1 MLVYPQ
7 LATGAMSQFPVK
19 KQRHLR
25 TVVNAAADGSSIKL
39 ADANG
44 EYTEWSCEYAQ
55 LSDAEVAT
63 LQQFFTAAEGTLNAF
78 TFLDPTSNLLAW
90 TDHLDNP
97 VWVPGPL
104 LTVAGGVADPMGGT
118 NAWHLTNTGAGA
130 QNISQTISA
139 PAGYRYCLS
148 AYVRPPVAL
157 TVTMLLGSQRSAR
170 ALGMGWTRVVFAAS
184 GDATQASIS
193 FGLELPAGGAL
204 DVYGMQAEP
213 QAAASVYKS
222 STTGGVYENA
232 RLKDDALTI
241 TSTDVDQHSCKVG
254 IYWAKHL

>member
-19 KQRHLR
+19 KQRRLR
-25 TVVNAAADGSSIKL
+25 TVVNRAADGSSVKL

-44 EYTEWSCEYAQ
+44 EYTEWTLQYTK
-55 LSDAEVAT
+55 LSDAELAT

-78 TFLDPTSNLLAW
+78 TFLDPASNLLAW
-90 TDHLDNP
+90 TDQLNNA

-139 PAGYRYCLS
+139 PAGYLYCLS
-148 AYVRPPVAL
+148 AYVRSAQAA
-157 TVTMLLGSQRSAR
+157 TATMLLGAQRATVPVTT
-170 ALGMGWTRVVFAAS
+170 GWTRIVFAAS
-184 GDATQASIS
+184 GDPTQASIS
-193 FGLELPAGGAL
+193 FGLELPAGAAVY
-204 DVYGMQAEP
+204 VYGMQAEP

-232 RLKDDALTI
+232 RLRDDLLTI
-241 TSTDVDQHSCKVG
+241 TSTDVNQHSCKVS
-254 IYWAKHL
+254 IYYAKHL

>member
-7 LATGAMSQFPVK
+7 LATGALSQFPVK

-25 TVVNAAADGSSIKL
+25 TVVNTAADGSSIKL
-39 ADANG
+39 ADPNG
-44 EYTEWSCEYAQ
+44 ESTEWSLAYTQ
-55 LSDAEVAT
+55 LSDAELAT
-63 LQQFFTAAEGTLNAF
+63 LQQFFAAAEGTLNAF

-90 TDHLDNP
+90 SDHLDNA
-97 VWVPGPL
+97 VWVPGPQ
-104 LTVAGGVADPMGGT
+104 LTVAGGIADPMGGT

-139 PAGYRYCLS
+139 PAGYQYCLS
-148 AYVRPPVAL
+148 AYVRPVVAM
-157 TVTMLLGSQRSAR
+157 TVTLLVGAQRSAR
-170 ALGMGWTRVVFAAS
+170 PLPTGWTRIVFAAS
-184 GDATQASIS
+184 GDPTQASIG
-193 FGLELPAGGAL
+193 FGLELPAGGAI
-204 DVYGMQAEP
+204 DVYGVQAEP

-232 RLKDDALTI
+232 RLKDDVLTI
-241 TSTDVDQHSCKVG
+241 TSTDVDRHSCQVG